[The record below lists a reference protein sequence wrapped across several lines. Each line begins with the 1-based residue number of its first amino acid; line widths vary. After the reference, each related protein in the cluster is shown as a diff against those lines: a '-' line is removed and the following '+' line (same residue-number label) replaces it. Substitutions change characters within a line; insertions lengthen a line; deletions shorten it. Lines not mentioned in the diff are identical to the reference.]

1 MKTVTQKVF
10 GFLYKTCLAN
20 PGGIPSPT
28 TIQRAFAV
36 GTPTEDL
43 TAATLCFIPRQLIC

>member
-20 PGGIPSPT
+20 PGGIPSPDNH
-28 TIQRAFAV
+28 
-36 GTPTEDL
+36 TES
-43 TAATLCFIPRQLIC
+43 LCGGYTDRRFDDSNF

>member
-1 MKTVTQKVF
+1 MKTVTQKVL

-28 TIQRAFAV
+28 TIQRASV
-36 GTPTEDL
+36 GGYTDRRFDG
-43 TAATLCFIPRQLIC
+43 CNF